1 MLTTVVSH
9 KYAKA
14 LFDESV
20 ERNLTQK
27 VAADLEALMDL
38 RGQDPAF
45 LNFLNSPE
53 VLTEHKTEFI
63 KTVFGPR
70 MDRVVIDFLHL
81 LVEKGRI
88 NFLPEICR
96 DFAQLTAEHHGL
108 LHARVFTAVPLDA
121 GQEERLTRELSRVTG
136 QQVVLE
142 KKVDPSILGGVVVH
156 LGTKIV
162 DRSLRRGLKELAHNL
177 LHVEVN

>member
-20 ERNLTQK
+20 ERKLTQK
-27 VAADLEALMDL
+27 VAADLQALMDL
-38 RGQDPAF
+38 RVEDPAF

-63 KTVFGPR
+63 RSVFGPR
-70 MDRVVIDFLHL
+70 TDRLVIDFLHL

-96 DFAQLTAEHHGL
+96 DFARLTEEHHGML
-108 LHARVFTAVPLDA
+108 RAQVLTAVPLDS
-121 GQEERLTRELSRVTG
+121 EREARLVRELARVTG
-136 QQVVLE
+136 KQIVLE

-156 LGTKIV
+156 MGTKIV

>member
-9 KYAKA
+9 KYARA
-14 LFDESV
+14 MFDESV
-20 ERNLTQK
+20 ERGLTQK
-27 VAADLEALMDL
+27 VADDLQALMDL
-38 RGQDPAF
+38 RGEDPAF

-63 KTVFGPR
+63 RSVFGSR
-70 MDRVVIDFLHL
+70 LDRLTTDFLHL

-96 DFAQLTAEHHGL
+96 DFAHLTEEHQGL
-108 LHARVFTAVPLDA
+108 LRAQVTSAVPLDA
-121 GQEERLTRELSRVTG
+121 EQEGRLARELARVTG
-136 QQVVLE
+136 KKVVLE